1 MNTYRNKPAGCAI
14 LTASRA
20 RNHNFER
27 NGLVHT
33 CIRPNID
40 NAAANNCAAAPH
52 PNNPNHKSFPATAAQ
67 LTRFPNHM
75 FSHYCG
81 TTNRNLSTNTV
92 ALGNTTKPGLDDTTT
107 CQTNTS

>member
-1 MNTYRNKPAGCAI
+1 MNNYRNKAAMCAI

-20 RNHNFER
+20 MNQHFER
-27 NGLVHT
+27 KGLVPT

-52 PNNPNHKSFPATAAQ
+52 PNHPNQKSFPATAAQ
-67 LTRFPNHM
+67 HTQLPNHM

-81 TTNRNLSTNTV
+81 I
-92 ALGNTTKPGLDDTTT
+92 
-107 CQTNTS
+107 